1 METRAHHLL
10 IGTFMLI
17 LIGGLFAFGI
27 WLAKVDV
34 DQQYTEYSIYFEGSV
49 AGLNKGSPVRLNGVP
64 VGTVLDISIPREDP
78 SRVLVDVRIEADVP
92 ILEGSVARLE
102 LQGFTG
108 IAYVQISG
116 GQSGEDIAPDPRT
129 GRRIIPSERS
139 PIQQVFEE
147 APNLINEAILAVN
160 SLKQLL
166 NAENRDHIAA
176 ILANM
181 ETLSADLNKRDA
193 ELARVLARLD
203 EAIADFQTMARSFTA
218 AADTT
223 RSVMDTDVR
232 EAFRETAET
241 AAAIRN
247 VADELEGLVT
257 DNRDG
262 VSRFVNTALPDATR
276 LIADLRRLSL
286 RLNRVLD
293 GIADHPEEVL
303 FGTRVPEYQP
313 KERK

>member
-1 METRAHHLL
+1 MWKH
-10 IGTFMLI
+10 F
-17 LIGGLFAFGI
+17 
-27 WLAKVDV
+27 
-34 DQQYTEYSIYFEGSV
+34 
-49 AGLNKGSPVRLNGVP
+49 
-64 VGTVLDISIPREDP
+64 
-78 SRVLVDVRIEADVP
+78 
-92 ILEGSVARLE
+92 
-102 LQGFTG
+102 
-108 IAYVQISG
+108 
-116 GQSGEDIAPDPRT
+116 
-129 GRRIIPSERS
+129 RRISTS
-139 PIQQVFEE
+139 
-147 APNLINEAILAVN
+147 ATPNL
-160 SLKQLL
+160 
-166 NAENRDHIAA
+166 
-176 ILANM
+176 
-181 ETLSADLNKRDA
+181 
-193 ELARVLARLD
+193 LARLD